1 MFGVTG
7 APKQNAI
14 VGRLAF
20 DWRKR
25 LNVAR
30 YGHEIFGGRLLN
42 IADYIDHN
50 SAHLVRSFRAKFVAY
65 ETRLYLDQIY
75 SRRQRDNI
83 YWETSARAS
92 DEPHR
97 RRW

>member
-42 IADYIDHN
+42 IADYIDHD
-50 SAHLVRSFRAKFVAY
+50 SAHPCSLV
-65 ETRLYLDQIY
+65 
-75 SRRQRDNI
+75 SR
-83 YWETSARAS
+83 
-92 DEPHR
+92 
-97 RRW
+97 